1 MTRNHI
7 RVWHEPA
14 LPPASRQVTLR
25 SVLRGSLLPL
35 LFWAAVA
42 GAVSVRAPLVAAGF
56 GGFFAV
62 SSVVRFWRR
71 RRRTHTVRC
80 SLYGALGG
88 VFAHSGDGF

>member
-1 MTRNHI
+1 MWNER
-7 RVWHEPA
+7 A
-14 LPPASRQVTLR
+14 LPPVSRQVTLR

-35 LFWAAVA
+35 LFWAAII

-62 SSVVRFWRR
+62 SFAVRFWRR

-80 SLYGALGG
+80 SLYGALGA
-88 VFAHSGDGF
+88 VFAHTVDGC